1 MEANRTV
8 CEEDSDYD
16 YAARRVVV
24 QDEDQNASTQN
35 IDEEQKANVLHGQ
48 TKGLFSCLDGIV
60 HFFQQIFHCQDADGD
75 DNNDPLLEN
84 PNLQGQAQVESSSKD
99 LGAIQN
105 GSTAESTGGIQA
117 VTSLFQAAFRRPRSP
132 KSPGLNP
139 GSGAQHN

>member
-1 MEANRTV
+1 MEGNRTV

-16 YAARRVVV
+16 SAARRVV

-60 HFFQQIFHCQDADGD
+60 HFFQQIFSCQDADGD
-75 DNNDPLLEN
+75 DDKDPLLEN
-84 PNLQGQAQVESSSKD
+84 PNLQGQAQVESSSTD

-105 GSTAESTGGIQA
+105 GPTAESTGGIQA
-117 VTSLFQAAFRRPRSP
+117 VTSAAFRRPRSP

-139 GSGAQHN
+139 GSGPQHN